1 MKTPWKFSSG
11 SAPAINTITRRDF
24 LSRTLRGS
32 AALGL
37 AALTQVP
44 PFARRALAE
53 GNIGINGKKL
63 LFIFLRGAND
73 ALNSCIPILDSSYNS
88 ANRPNILIPAQG
100 GLDYTASGPCDF
112 QTGGA
117 STFAYANA
125 IRLGNGFNALHPSL
139 KFLAPVYN
147 AGDALMVH
155 RVGYPRQSRSHF
167 DSQAYW
173 ESGDPN
179 TATREGIFYR
189 TLIESGL
196 TTTNPLTGVSIQSAL
211 PTLLKGS
218 AAAMTNLSD
227 PTRYDLLGTPSPSA
241 DLKLMNSIL
250 AADQKRF
257 VDKRSRVLLQLSYE
271 NLVSTL
277 DLFSTID
284 FTEAGNTFVDD
295 VATDIG
301 GTHYPLFPTTGA
313 KNGGGTTATQVV
325 DAGAY
330 SFFQQLK
337 GAALILNKTDAII
350 AGTEMGGF
358 DTHDNEGG
366 VTGAHANLQTRI
378 AWAMYALQKYFK
390 IYGLGGSS
398 PAPAAKVSWND
409 VVVVTLSEFGRTT
422 IQNSNG
428 GTDHAEAGVM
438 WVAGGGVK
446 GRGKAGRTSG
456 IIAGTEITGFDTH
469 DNEGGV
475 TGAHANLQS
484 RIAWAMYALRK
495 YFLLNGDKTTWDN
508 LVVVTLSEFGRT
520 TIQNSNGGTDHAE
533 AGVMWV
539 AGGGVKGR
547 GKAGRTSGVIAG
559 TPSGSIPWATGPGGS
574 MFGVSGRYLQRAVDY
589 RSVLGEIIREHM
601 GATQNQLDRIIPG
614 YADAGE
620 NLLGGGVSG
629 VDATPIMGEVDVV

>member
-1 MKTPWKFSSG
+1 MKTPWKFSPG

-37 AALTQVP
+37 TALTQVP

-53 GNIGINGKKL
+53 GNIGTNGKKL

-73 ALNSCIPILDSSYNS
+73 ALNSCLPILDSSYSS

-100 GLDYTASGPCDF
+100 GLDYSATGPCDF
-112 QTGGA
+112 PTGGA

-179 TATREGIFYR
+179 SATREGIFYR
-189 TLIESGL
+189 TLVESGL

-227 PTRYDLLGTPSPSA
+227 PTRYDLLGTPSPTA
-241 DLKLMNSIL
+241 DAKLMNSIL
-250 AADQKRF
+250 AADQKQF
-257 VDKRSRVLLQLSYE
+257 ADKRSRVLLQLSYE

-358 DTHDNEGG
+358 DTHDN
-366 VTGAHANLQTRI
+366 Q
-378 AWAMYALQKYFK
+378 
-390 IYGLGGSS
+390 
-398 PAPAAKVSWND
+398 
-409 VVVVTLSEFGRTT
+409 
-422 IQNSNG
+422 
-428 GTDHAEAGVM
+428 
-438 WVAGGGVK
+438 
-446 GRGKAGRTSG
+446 
-456 IIAGTEITGFDTH
+456 
-469 DNEGGV
+469 GGV

-495 YFLLNGDKTTWDN
+495 YFLLNGDKTTWNN

-547 GKAGRTSGVIAG
+547 GKAGRTNGVIAG
-559 TPSGSIPWATGPGGS
+559 TPSDSIPWATGPSGS

-601 GATQNQLDRIIPG
+601 GATQNQLNRIIPG
-614 YADAGE
+614 YATAGE
-620 NLLGGGVSG
+620 SLLGGGVSG

>member
-37 AALTQVP
+37 TALTQVP

-53 GNIGINGKKL
+53 GNIGTNGKKL

-100 GLDYTASGPCDF
+100 GLDYSASGPCDF

-179 TATREGIFYR
+179 SATREGIFYR

-227 PTRYDLLGTPSPSA
+227 PTRYDLLGTPSPTA
-241 DLKLMNSIL
+241 DAKLMNSIL
-250 AADQKRF
+250 AADTKQF

-301 GTHYPLFPTTGA
+301 GTHYPLFPTTSA

-330 SFFQQLK
+330 GFFQQLK
-337 GAALILNKTDAII
+337 GAALILNKTDA
-350 AGTEMGGF
+350 
-358 DTHDNEGG
+358 
-366 VTGAHANLQTRI
+366 
-378 AWAMYALQKYFK
+378 
-390 IYGLGGSS
+390 
-398 PAPAAKVSWND
+398 
-409 VVVVTLSEFGRTT
+409 
-422 IQNSNG
+422 
-428 GTDHAEAGVM
+428 
-438 WVAGGGVK
+438 
-446 GRGKAGRTSG
+446 

-495 YFLLNGDKTTWDN
+495 YFLANGDKTTWNN

-559 TPSGSIPWATGPGGS
+559 TPSDSIPWATGPSGS

-589 RSVLGEIIREHM
+589 RSVLGEVIRDHL
-601 GATQNQLDRIIPG
+601 GATQNQLNRIIPG
-614 YADAGE
+614 YATAGE
-620 NLLGGGVSG
+620 SLLSAGTSSL
-629 VDATPIMGEVDVV
+629 DATPILGEVDVV